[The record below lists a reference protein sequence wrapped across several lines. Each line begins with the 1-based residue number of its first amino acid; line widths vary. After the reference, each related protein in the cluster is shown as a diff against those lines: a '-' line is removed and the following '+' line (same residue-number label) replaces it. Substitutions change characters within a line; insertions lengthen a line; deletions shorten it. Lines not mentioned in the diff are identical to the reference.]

1 MDCLFSFYSSGR
13 ERTTIIIIH
22 HTIVRVEPD
31 PMTAIQGGVQR
42 PSDSPPTPITD
53 GSDMTQIPR
62 MGGLLS
68 PVTLP
73 ATRRP
78 LLVPYKATGGA
89 MTQTRTTNVLP
100 ALPQFKDALRGQNA
114 PQQLGGPKTSFT
126 LNGQPE
132 CGWRRVDVPE

>member
-1 MDCLFSFYSSGR
+1 MDVTIKLISQLLAPQPDHILLCPPRLNHELFVSFYSSGR

-31 PMTAIQGGVQR
+31 PMTAIQGGEQR

-53 GSDMTQIPR
+53 GSDMTQTPR
-62 MGGLLS
+62 TGGLRS

-100 ALPQFKDALRGQNA
+100 ALPQFKDA
-114 PQQLGGPKTSFT
+114 
-126 LNGQPE
+126 
-132 CGWRRVDVPE
+132 